1 MAARIR
7 GIMKGLQEVQT
18 VVVHHNSIE
27 TLRRCLASLLAQG
40 LPADRIHVVDNSE
53 MLGDV
58 SEVASSAHS
67 AIRVSSIANR
77 GYAAAINYGVISI
90 PSDSE
95 ASLLLVVTHEVTFSE
110 GAVENMVRELH
121 SDPSLKAVGPAL
133 RNASTGASWSEGG
146 FLTRVLSLPRHQD
159 GRTRGRG
166 ATLWLDGAAVLYRLE
181 ELQRHPMRE
190 DYFLYMEE
198 VDYHLQINRRGG
210 SVKVVQDAQAE
221 QSSHGTPA
229 YFLARNVQLFQASWG
244 TLGLRSVAVLWEC
257 SKCFVR
263 GLRAGAPLATLRQ
276 LAAGYGAGRKV
287 LAERRTGL

>member
-1 MAARIR
+1 MND
-7 GIMKGLQEVQT
+7 LQAVQT

-27 TLRRCLASLLAQG
+27 TLRPCLESMVAQG
-40 LPADRIHVVDNSE
+40 LPPSQIHVVDNSE
-53 MLGDV
+53 MLADV
-58 SEVASSAHS
+58 SEAVASVHP

-77 GYAAAINYGVISI
+77 GYAAAINHGVAST
-90 PSDSE
+90 PSDPE
-95 ASLLLVVTHEVTFSE
+95 TSLLLVVTHEVTFSE
-110 GAVENMVRELH
+110 GAVEAMVRELQDH
-121 SDPSLKAVGPAL
+121 PGLTAVGPAL
-133 RNASTGASWSEGG
+133 RNASTGASWSNGG
-146 FLTRVLSLPRHQD
+146 FLTRVLSLPRHHD
-159 GRTRGRG
+159 GRKRSGR

-181 ELQRHPMRE
+181 ELQRHPMSE
-190 DYFLYMEE
+190 HYFLYMEE
-198 VDYHLQINRRGG
+198 VDYHLQINQRGG
-210 SVKVVQDAQAE
+210 TVKVLQHAQAE